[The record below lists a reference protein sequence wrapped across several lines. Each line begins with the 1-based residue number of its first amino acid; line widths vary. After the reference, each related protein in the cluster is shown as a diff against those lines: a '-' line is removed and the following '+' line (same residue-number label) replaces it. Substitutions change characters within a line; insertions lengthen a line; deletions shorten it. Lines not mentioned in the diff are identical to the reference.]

1 MMKMKRFWA
10 LLISVAIML
19 PFTSLVV
26 AGKKIEKVDLSDYA
40 RKMAPVMSDED
51 RKIYENIQEK
61 SSNPNKMVWRH
72 AVIVRNMDDA
82 PNMRGE
88 RQFLIEL
95 KKRLGDKI
103 EFQIFYN
110 GAMGTTADQVLGGL
124 QNRNFETAS
133 YNVGAF
139 AEYTK
144 AWTPLDVMF
153 LIPDLETGIAVVS
166 GEPGELMNQRCIEDC
181 GVNVLVRGAI
191 GMRHMTTSKRPIK
204 KVEDLKGLKIRVQN
218 NPLHILAMKAF
229 GCSPTPIAYAEL
241 FTSLQQKVIDGQEN
255 PISNI
260 FDQNYMEV
268 QDYMILTNHMY
279 TAGAVAIYNDFLL
292 SLSPEFQQ
300 AIKESA
306 AIAQAYSGPD
316 LMNTEAGMLEY
327 MKQGMEISELS
338 PEEFK
343 KFQEI
348 ASTTWQQAA
357 KTIGPEYFEKVKASI
372 EKVIEE
378 VKAKRATK

>member
-1 MMKMKRFWA
+1 MIGMKKFWSFLISLV
-10 LLISVAIML
+10 LLISIN
-19 PFTSLVV
+19 SLV
-26 AGKKIEKVDLSDYA
+26 AEGKKMEKVDLSDYA
-40 RKMAPVMSDED
+40 RKLAPAMNEED
-51 RKIYENIQEK
+51 RKIWENIQEK
-61 SSNPNKMVWRH
+61 SSNPNKIVWRH
-72 AVIVRNMDDA
+72 ATTGRNFDDS
-82 PNMRGE
+82 PSMRGE
-88 RQFLIEL
+88 RQFFVEV

-110 GAMGTTADQVLGGL
+110 GAMGVTADQILGGL
-124 QNRNFETAS
+124 QNRNFETAT

-181 GVNVLVRGAI
+181 GINVLVRGAI
-191 GMRHMTTSKRPIK
+191 GMRHMTTSKRQIR
-204 KVEDLKGLKIRVQN
+204 KVEDLKGLKMRVQN

-229 GCSPTPIAYAEL
+229 GCSPTPIAFAEL
-241 FTSLQQKVIDGQEN
+241 FTSLQQKVIDGEEN

-260 FDQNYMEV
+260 FEQNYMEV

-279 TAGAVAIYNDFLL
+279 TAGAIAIYNEYLL

-306 AIAQAYSGPD
+306 VIAQAYSGPD
-316 LMNTEAGMLEY
+316 LMVTEAGMLEY

-348 ASTTWQQAA
+348 ASTTWPQAA
-357 KTIGPEYFEKVKASI
+357 KTIGQEYFDKIKASI
-372 EKVIEE
+372 DKVIEE
-378 VKAKRATK
+378 TKAKR